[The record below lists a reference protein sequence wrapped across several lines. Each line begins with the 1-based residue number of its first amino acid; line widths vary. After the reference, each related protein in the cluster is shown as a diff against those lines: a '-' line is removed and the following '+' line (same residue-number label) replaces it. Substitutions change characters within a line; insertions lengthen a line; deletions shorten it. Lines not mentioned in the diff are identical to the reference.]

1 MFLFPNTYVAAIG
14 YWLRFLF
21 FFLTRNLRVGLTFH
35 FCFVILYHLSFIIII
50 TNTATRLPLSIHDL
64 LRHWCMPGVP
74 DAVAADLLKEVM
86 KVPLKETTKT
96 EKTLGINIHQD
107 YLAFGKSEDDNEWHP
122 ADEILFSKK

>member
-1 MFLFPNTYVAAIG
+1 
-14 YWLRFLF
+14 
-21 FFLTRNLRVGLTFH
+21 
-35 FCFVILYHLSFIIII
+35 
-50 TNTATRLPLSIHDL
+50 
-64 LRHWCMPGVP
+64 MPGVP

-107 YLAFGKSEDDNEWHP
+107 YLASGKSEDDNEWRR

>member
-14 YWLRFLF
+14 YWLRFLV
-21 FFLTRNLRVGLTFH
+21 FFLTRNLGLTFH

-107 YLAFGKSEDDNEWHP
+107 YLASGKSEDDNEWHP